1 MNNMNWKL
9 ISSKYLFKDNW
20 LTMRADRCE
29 KPDGKIIDPYYVYE
43 FPDWVTAVA
52 ITKENEVIMVR
63 QYRHALGKTIL
74 EIPGG
79 CVDATDQNMEA
90 AVARELL
97 EETGY
102 QFESFEFLGNTSA
115 NPSTNNN
122 IMHMFLAIGGVRV
135 KEQQLDD
142 GEDIEV
148 LLLSVDEVKQLIRTN
163 QLLQSMHTTALMY
176 ALEKMGELNY

>member
-1 MNNMNWKL
+1 MKWKL
-9 ISSKYLFKDNW
+9 ISSTYLFKNDW
-20 LTMRADRCE
+20 LTVRADRCE

-52 ITKENEVIMVR
+52 LTREGKVIMVK
-63 QYRHALGKTIL
+63 QYRQALGETLI

-79 CVDATDQNMEA
+79 CVDPSDESLEK

-102 QFESFEFLGNTSA
+102 QFEQIEFLCRTSA
-115 NPSTNNN
+115 NPSTNSNL
-122 IMHMFLAIGGVRV
+122 MHAYLATGGELVS
-135 KEQQLDD
+135 EQNLDE

-148 LLLSVDEVKQLIRTN
+148 VLLSIEEVKTLIRSN
-163 QLLQSMHTTALMY
+163 QILQSMHTTALLY
-176 ALEKMGELNY
+176 ALEKIGELKF